1 MPRTGKANS
10 FQQRN
15 MLRRDDVEMLFP
27 EPPAEEDSDRVVELP
42 IDELWL
48 DDQPRQIVPDDVL
61 ARLIDE
67 DRAQP
72 AALLTELKRVAEAHP
87 YYGGVLRGIA
97 DLARTIA
104 AEGVLEPLLVVKSRG
119 RQVVRDGHR
128 RTLASLLAGRD
139 RVPVRIVDE
148 PSDVEA
154 TARQLVV
161 NIQREDLTALEKGRW
176 LLRLARLVER
186 QVREERGLPIHES
199 VIDQLVG
206 GEPTADEGDPD
217 PAVDAGPVGRDLA
230 AEVRRR
236 ICDLAGLG
244 QRHYYNLMYLNRLSP
259 AAREAGLGLSEGQ
272 LRAATS
278 LPPDEQAEIVR
289 FIAQRGLTSREAN
302 SLVQVA
308 KSGDRDAV
316 RRVMARLAKEETE
329 RQRASVSWEPLLHA
343 VPRDLWPRCAS
354 LRAELGALPDDLRQV
369 RLKAMWEQRR
379 LAGELQRQFDEI
391 LDLYGFVAP
400 DDGNGGTP
408 RARRR
413 PQR

>member
-161 NIQREDLTALEKGRW
+161 NIQREDLTAL
-176 LLRLARLVER
+176 
-186 QVREERGLPIHES
+186 
-199 VIDQLVG
+199 
-206 GEPTADEGDPD
+206 
-217 PAVDAGPVGRDLA
+217 
-230 AEVRRR
+230 
-236 ICDLAGLG
+236 
-244 QRHYYNLMYLNRLSP
+244 
-259 AAREAGLGLSEGQ
+259 
-272 LRAATS
+272 
-278 LPPDEQAEIVR
+278 
-289 FIAQRGLTSREAN
+289 
-302 SLVQVA
+302 
-308 KSGDRDAV
+308 
-316 RRVMARLAKEETE
+316 
-329 RQRASVSWEPLLHA
+329 
-343 VPRDLWPRCAS
+343 
-354 LRAELGALPDDLRQV
+354 
-369 RLKAMWEQRR
+369 
-379 LAGELQRQFDEI
+379 
-391 LDLYGFVAP
+391 
-400 DDGNGGTP
+400 
-408 RARRR
+408 
-413 PQR
+413 